1 MATAPGTT
9 VVVIGGRPGAGLPT
23 SPFEHWFAAE
33 PAVAAGRYEEAE
45 RIVLAGLDEHPG
57 HPVMHYQLA
66 CYTAL
71 DGRLDEAMRHLRIAL
86 ETDPSLMRFAS
97 SDADL
102 DALRDRPDWPG

>member
-1 MATAPGTT
+1 
-9 VVVIGGRPGAGLPT
+9 
-23 SPFEHWFAAE
+23 
-33 PAVAAGRYEEAE
+33 
-45 RIVLAGLDEHPG
+45 
-57 HPVMHYQLA
+57 MHYQLA